1 VNSRISASHSPLF
14 EMVDGV
20 SNHQA
25 AVDVALG
32 GRPRMPHR
40 EGRFP
45 VAAKFMLRR
54 FGGDAR
60 VRRVPTREEIRA
72 AEEALPGLRVQ
83 IEVEAGKELSAL
95 RDQDSY
101 SYELGA
107 LYMGARDRD
116 ELLANHDRAV
126 GMLPFEFED
135 RRAA

>member
-1 VNSRISASHSPLF
+1 MASPTT
-14 EMVDGV
+14 
-20 SNHQA
+20 
-25 AVDVALG
+25 
-32 GRPRMPHR
+32 RPRWTWPWAGVR
-40 EGRFP
+40 GCRTGRAGSP
-45 VAAKFMLRR
+45 WRPSSCCAAS
-54 FGGDAR
+54 AA
-60 VRRVPTREEIRA
+60 TRGCAA